1 MNMAMDE
8 AVMISLREG
17 GCRPVLR
24 VYKWNPPTITIGYF
38 QPAADINFAKCECEG
53 IGIVRRLTGGRAVLH
68 DEELTYSILCT
79 EEDFTPFKK
88 RDIFLFIA
96 RCLVESLRELGI
108 SARITEKSKGSLNSP
123 NCFAAPAQYEIES
136 LEEGKLIGSAQV
148 LKDGVVLQHGAI
160 PLSDSYSKIT
170 QYLNCDDLS
179 FKATSSLNQVVGLQV
194 QEEELLQAL
203 KKGFGRYVFLEED
216 GLSEYEFTTAVRLS
230 KEKYSQ
236 SEWMYR
242 R

>member
-1 MNMAMDE
+1 MAMDE

-17 GCRPVLR
+17 YSQPVLR

-38 QPAADINFAKCECEG
+38 QPAEDINFGECERQG

-79 EEDFTPFKK
+79 EEDFTPFRK

-96 RCLVESLRELGI
+96 RCLVESLHELGI
-108 SARITEKSKGSLNSP
+108 RARITEKTKGSLKSP
-123 NCFAAPAQYEIES
+123 NCFSAPAQYEIES

-179 FKATSSLNQVVGLQV
+179 FKAASSLSQVVGLHV
-194 QEEELLQAL
+194 QEEQLLHAL
-203 KKGFGRYVFLEED
+203 KKGFGKQVLLED
-216 GLSEYEFTTAVRLS
+216 GKLTEYELTIATRLC